1 MGILDRSA
9 SADGS
14 ANNESANDDSTKAK
28 NMRTISRPRRL
39 TGVAALAATA
49 ALALSACSPE
59 APTPEGTA
67 PAETGSGET
76 TVTQES
82 IVAGGPVA
90 DDATVEANEWASAV
104 REAGVLKIGG
114 TETSELFSLLDPTTG
129 LAKGF
134 DAGISQL
141 LSNYILG
148 ETSVE
153 LQQVTV
159 DTRESLLETNTV
171 DAVIATYSITPARAE
186 RISFAGPYYGSQA
199 AILVRADETEIT
211 GLDDLAG
218 KTVATQ
224 ANSTGVTVLET
235 EAPEAIILGLPD
247 HQQALTALQ
256 QGNADAYVIDLSLL
270 LNAVVANDDV
280 KIVGE
285 PFGPKDLYGIGVNKD
300 SDAVEFINGFLDAII
315 EDGSWAQLWQLTIG
329 DRTGLDTAP
338 TPPVPGETG
347 L

>member
-1 MGILDRSA
+1 
-9 SADGS
+9 
-14 ANNESANDDSTKAK
+14 
-28 NMRTISRPRRL
+28 MRTTFRTRRL
-39 TGVAALAATA
+39 GAVAALAAAT

-59 APTPEGTA
+59 APTSEGTT
-67 PAETGSGET
+67 PAETGGDT
-76 TVTQES
+76 AVTQES

-90 DDATVEANEWASAV
+90 DDATVEANEWASAI
-104 REAGVLKIGG
+104 REAGVLRLGG
-114 TETSELFSLLDPTTG
+114 TETSELFSLLDPTTD

-148 ETSVE
+148 ETSVN

-186 RISFAGPYYGSQA
+186 RIAFAGPYYGSQA
-199 AILVRADETEIT
+199 AILVRADNTDIN
-211 GLDDLAG
+211 GLADLAG

-224 ANSTGVTVLET
+224 QNSTGVTLLES
-235 EAPEAIILGLPD
+235 EAPEATVLGLPD

-256 QGNADAYVIDLSLL
+256 QGNADAYVIDQSLL
-270 LNAVVANDDV
+270 MNAVVSNDDV

-285 PFGPKDLYGIGVNKD
+285 PFGPADLYGIGVNKN
-300 SDAVEFINGFLDAII
+300 SDAVAFINEFLDKII
-315 EDGSWAQLWQLTIG
+315 EDGTWAELWQLTIG
-329 DRTGLDTAP
+329 DRTGLDTVP
-338 TPPVPGETG
+338 TPPTPGDTG